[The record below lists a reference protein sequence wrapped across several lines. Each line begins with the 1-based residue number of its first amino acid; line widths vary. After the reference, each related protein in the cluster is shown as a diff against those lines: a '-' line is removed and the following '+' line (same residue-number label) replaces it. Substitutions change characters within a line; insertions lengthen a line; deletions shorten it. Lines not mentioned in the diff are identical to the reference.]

1 MKMMVQ
7 NDKYG
12 QMVPDELKGDFA
24 ILDTVA
30 SYFRAEDCEDL
41 EMRNIFNT
49 KINDIKI
56 AF

>member
-1 MKMMVQ
+1 MMVQ

-12 QMVPDELKGDFA
+12 NMVPDELKGDFSV
-24 ILDTVA
+24 LDTVV
-30 SYFRAEDCEDL
+30 SYFRAEDCEDE

-49 KINDIKI
+49 KVNDIKI